1 MSSWLIFFVLIFFLD
16 IAETAGIVLF
26 IFINLT
32 VQKDADMRVYTRGD
46 MDGLTSVVLLT
57 YAEDVKELFFAHPKD
72 MQDGLIDVQEN
83 DIITNLPY
91 AEGCALWFDHHT
103 SEKDKLDDIGEF
115 SGRFELAPSAA
126 RVIYNHYKLPEFE
139 QHIDML
145 ESTDK
150 LDSAHLTE
158 GEVTTPTGWI
168 LLGLTLD
175 PRSGLGPDFRK
186 YFRWLAEYVKELPL
200 EQVLEHR
207 EVKKRID
214 RVLTEQKDFKRLLS
228 EKSRLEDN
236 VIITDLRETDMSTVP
251 VGNRFLV
258 FTMFPEGNVEARI
271 FKGIR
276 NTTVIAAGKSIFN
289 RTFDMNIGKFL
300 AEYGGGGHEGAGTV
314 QFPDEKADE
323 LIPEIIGKLK
333 QN

>member
-1 MSSWLIFFVLIFFLD
+1 
-16 IAETAGIVLF
+16 
-26 IFINLT
+26 
-32 VQKDADMRVYTRGD
+32 MRVYTRGD
-46 MDGLTSVVLLT
+46 MDGLSSVVLLT
-57 YAEDVKELFFAHPKD
+57 YAEDVKELLFAHPKD
-72 MQDGLIDVQEN
+72 MQDGLIDVEEN
-83 DIITNLPY
+83 DIITNLPFVK
-91 AEGCALWFDHHT
+91 GCARWFDHHA
-103 SEKDKLDDIGEF
+103 SEESKLKDIGDF
-115 SGRFELAPSAA
+115 NGRFELAPSAA

-145 ESTDK
+145 EATDK
-150 LDSAHLTE
+150 LDSAQLSKE
-158 GEVTTPTGWI
+158 EVNDPEGWI

-207 EVKKRID
+207 EVKKRVD

-236 VIITDLRETDMSTVP
+236 VIITDLRETDMRTIP
-251 VGNRFLV
+251 VGNRFIV

-289 RTFDMNIGKFL
+289 RTLDLNIGEFL
-300 AEYGGGGHEGAGTV
+300 GSYGGGGHEGAGTV
-314 QFPDEKADE
+314 QIPNEKAEE
-323 LIPEIIGKLK
+323 LIPAIIGKLK
-333 QN
+333 Q

>member
-1 MSSWLIFFVLIFFLD
+1 
-16 IAETAGIVLF
+16 
-26 IFINLT
+26 
-32 VQKDADMRVYTRGD
+32 MRVYTRGD

-57 YAEDVKELFFAHPKD
+57 YAEEVRELLFAHPKD
-72 MQDGLIDVQEN
+72 MQDGLIEVGDN

-91 AEGCALWFDHHT
+91 VEGCALWFDHHT
-103 SEKDKLDDIGEF
+103 SEKSKLDEIGEF

-126 RVIYNHYKLPEFE
+126 RVICNHYKLPEFE
-139 QHIDML
+139 QHAEML
-145 ESTDK
+145 EATDR

-158 GEVTTPTGWI
+158 EEVTDPEGWI

-200 EQVLEHR
+200 EKVLEHR

-236 VIITDLRETDMSTVP
+236 VIITDLRETDMTSVP
-251 VGNRFLV
+251 VGNRFIV

-289 RTFDMNIGKFL
+289 RTCEINIGKFL
-300 AEYGGGGHEGAGTV
+300 AAYGGGGHEGAGTV
-314 QFPDEKADE
+314 QIPNERTDK
-323 LIPEIIGKLK
+323 LVPEIIEKLK
-333 QN
+333 QG